1 MVENTKLEKKAK
13 IKACKL
19 NLEFEYTGKST
30 PQRDHVSKVGL
41 SNIRGRGHAMMSN
54 SNVSLKI
61 RYKV

>member
-19 NLEFEYTGKST
+19 NLEFEYTGKVT
-30 PQRDHVSKVGL
+30 PQREHLAKVAL
-41 SNIRGRGHAMMSN
+41 STIGGRGNAMMSN

-61 RYKV
+61 R